1 MNRTRKTLGSTSP
14 SKTNFACSILLTIGS
29 ISYGSASADTFG
41 DFELPSWATE
51 RRIIGTNNLESVES
65 NQVLEFY
72 DYARVVARLETPDG
86 LGYCSGSRVGENLF
100 LTNFHCQESLDCENI
115 VVHMGYEK
123 GLSKNQQGIFQCVA
137 VLAANETHDYAL
149 LEVKWVGTQGDLDL
163 SRGTTPEASE
173 SESNGTAGLDDFTA
187 TAADFPIASLYIGA
201 LDTLMPIV
209 VPSHPRG
216 RLKEIDK
223 SSDCKILSTDI
234 IEVSMRE
241 TMTHSC
247 DTEGG
252 SSGSPIMNRATG
264 AILGLHWGG
273 ISQQNFMIPMNL
285 VVADLKTVL
294 TPDQFAQLSI
304 TQ

>member
-1 MNRTRKTLGSTSP
+1 MGALS
-14 SKTNFACSILLTIGS
+14 F
-29 ISYGSASADTFG
+29 GSASADTFS

-51 RRIIGTNNLESVES
+51 RRIIGPNNLESVVS

-72 DYARVVARLETPDG
+72 DFARVVARLETPDG

-100 LTNFHCQESLDCENI
+100 LTNFHCQESMECENI

-123 GLSKNQQGIFQCVA
+123 GVTKGQQGIFQCVQI
-137 VLAANETHDYAL
+137 LGANETHDYAL
-149 LEVKWVGTQGDLDL
+149 LEVKWVGTQADLDL
-163 SRGTTPEASE
+163 ARGLTPSE
-173 SESNGTAGLDDFTA
+173 SESDSAAHVGTSSA
-187 TAADFPIASLYIGA
+187 TAADFPIASLYIGT
-201 LDTLMPIV
+201 LDTSTPIA

-223 SSDCKILSTDI
+223 SGDCKILSTEI
-234 IEVSMRE
+234 TEVSMRE

-252 SSGSPIMNRATG
+252 SSGSPVINRTTG

-273 ISQQNFMIPMNL
+273 ISDHNFMIPMSL
-285 VVADLKTVL
+285 VVADLKSTL
-294 TPDQFAQLSI
+294 SPDQFAQLSI
-304 TQ
+304 IQ